1 MNVALSQLKQDL
13 GISISGL
20 QWVID
25 AYTLSFATLLL
36 SAGKAGDITGPKKIF
51 CCGLLLFSVASL
63 LCGIAHSLSFLVI
76 ARILQG
82 TGAALLVANSLSLI
96 QGIFSQPP
104 ERAKAFGIWG
114 GVGGIAI
121 AMGPVAGG
129 ILISRFGWQAAFFLN
144 IPVGVL
150 SLAMALKY
158 LPEIA
163 TVPRKINPL
172 AQLLIAVALASLA
185 WAFIT
190 AGYDGW
196 LSATVITSG
205 LLCIAAITGFIFY
218 EITSEIPLL
227 PRGIFRIKKFAA
239 ATSIGLI
246 INSGFY
252 GQLFIISLYFQQ
264 IKHYTT
270 LHSGLALLP
279 QAIIMAATAF
289 CCGRIIARTGPG
301 IPVLAGLSVSFIG
314 LLWLSLIPTNS
325 SYIGVMIPMLLTGM
339 GMSLTA
345 PATVAACMAEAPL
358 GQGGITSGIINTAR
372 QSGSV
377 LGVAMAGSFMGDQ
390 NLSLHSMHLALL
402 ATLPFYL
409 LAWCLALRWLLPKS
423 TFIPLPEP
431 E

>member
-1 MNVALSQLKQDL
+1 M
-13 GISISGL
+13 
-20 QWVID
+20 
-25 AYTLSFATLLL
+25 
-36 SAGKAGDITGPKKIF
+36 
-51 CCGLLLFSVASL
+51 FSVASL

-76 ARILQG
+76 SRILQG

-96 QGIFSQPP
+96 QGIFSQPA

-150 SLAMALKY
+150 SLGMALKY

-196 LSATVITSG
+196 LSATVIISD

-264 IKHYTT
+264 IKYYTT

-289 CCGRIIARTGPG
+289 CCGRIIARSGNPG
-301 IPVLAGLSVSFIG
+301 AGRTVGFIYRIVMAIADTDKQFVYRRDDPHASDRG
-314 LLWLSLIPTNS
+314 GNVINRSGHCCSL
-325 SYIGVMIPMLLTGM
+325 YG
-339 GMSLTA
+339 
-345 PATVAACMAEAPL
+345 
-358 GQGGITSGIINTAR
+358 
-372 QSGSV
+372 
-377 LGVAMAGSFMGDQ
+377 
-390 NLSLHSMHLALL
+390 
-402 ATLPFYL
+402 
-409 LAWCLALRWLLPKS
+409 
-423 TFIPLPEP
+423 
-431 E
+431 